1 MMARARPFEEEIL
14 HIMLKLYLRYFKQ
27 YTGQVILGI
36 LCTLL
41 FTFTMMALPTLSKN
55 VIDKGA
61 IAQDNGVIIRYA
73 IIMLVDALFCAV
85 AGIMSNYFTSG
96 VVMSAVRDMRNTLF
110 ERVVHFSQ
118 EDEGKIGT
126 ASLISRQSKDI
137 QTSQTTMEQVF
148 LMMLQAPLM
157 CVAGIVLA
165 IRTSVTLSW
174 IIVILL
180 PLAMLVMLVA
190 VKLARPVFRENQI
203 KVDHVNR
210 IMREALT
217 GMRVI
222 RAFNR
227 EDYET
232 ERFAGVS
239 DDYTNNA
246 QKGFK
251 IMNSLLP
258 LIMFFANAVNLLI
271 LGFGAKYMKEGL
283 ATYGA
288 VQAYILYTTMI
299 LMSFMVASMFLMILP
314 NAQAAAERINE
325 VWEVEPTIVWKE
337 DAVRLPEVGNASIE
351 VSHVSYRFPGASQN
365 VLTDISFSAK
375 AGETV
380 AIIGGTGSGKTTLLN
395 MLCRNMDVVEG
406 SVKIDGV
413 DVRDTDPED
422 LRNHISLVPQKAFLF
437 SGSIIDNVK
446 FGKSDAT
453 DEEVRHALDVSQ
465 STSFVEEKEYGMYTF
480 IAQGGSNVSGGQ
492 KQRLS
497 IARALVR
504 KADIYIFD
512 DSFSALDFKTDAK
525 LRKELSNE
533 LAKAVT
539 IIVAQRVSTIKNAD
553 RILVLEEGKVVGDGT
568 HEELLASN
576 KVYREIAMSQLS
588 ESEVGA

>member
-1 MMARARPFEEEIL
+1 MF
-14 HIMLKLYLRYFKQ
+14 KLYARYLKQ
-27 YTGQVILGI
+27 YKGKVILGI
-36 LCTLL
+36 LCTLI
-41 FTFTMMALPTLSKN
+41 FTFATMALPTLSKS

-61 IAQDNGVIIRYA
+61 IAQNSDVIVKYA
-73 IIMLVDALFCAV
+73 IIMLIDVVICAT
-85 AGIMSNYFTSG
+85 AGVLSNYFSSG

-118 EDEGKIGT
+118 EDEGKIGA

-137 QTSQTTMEQVF
+137 QTSQTAMVQMF

-157 CVAGIVLA
+157 CISGIFLA
-165 IRTSVTLSW
+165 VRTSRTLSW
-174 IIVILL
+174 IIIVLL
-180 PLAMLVMLVA
+180 PLATIVMFAA

-203 KVDHVNR
+203 KVDNVNR

-227 EDYET
+227 EGYET
-232 ERFAGVS
+232 ERFADVS
-239 DDYTNNA
+239 DNFTNNA
-246 QKGFK
+246 KKGFM
-251 IMNSLLP
+251 IMNSLIP
-258 LIMFFANAVNLLI
+258 LIMFFANASNLLI

-288 VQAYILYTTMI
+288 VQAYVQYTTMI
-299 LMSFMVASMFLMILP
+299 LMSFMIASMFMMMLP

-325 VWEVEPTIVWKE
+325 IWDVEPSISYKQE
-337 DAVRLPEVGNASIE
+337 PVRLPEVGNASIE
-351 VSHVSYRFPGASQN
+351 VSHISYRFPGAAQN

-380 AIIGGTGSGKTTLLN
+380 AIIGGTGSGKSTLLN
-395 MLCRNMDVVEG
+395 MLCRNMDVSEG

-413 DVRDTDPED
+413 DVRDVGSED
-422 LRNHISLVPQKAFLF
+422 LRNHISLVPQKSFLF
-437 SGSIIDNVK
+437 SGSIIDNVRY
-446 FGKSDAT
+446 GKEDAT
-453 DEEVRHALDVSQ
+453 DEEVRHALDISQ
-465 STSFVEEKEYGMYTF
+465 SSEFVDEKEYGMYTY
-480 IAQGGSNVSGGQ
+480 IAQGGTNVSGGQ
-492 KQRLS
+492 KQRLA

-504 KADIYIFD
+504 KADIYMFD

-525 LRKELSNE
+525 LRKELSKE
-533 LAKAVT
+533 LTNAVT

-576 KVYREIAMSQLS
+576 RVYQEIAMSQLS
-588 ESEVGA
+588 ESEVKGA

>member
-1 MMARARPFEEEIL
+1 
-14 HIMLKLYLRYFKQ
+14 MLKLYARYLKQ
-27 YTGQVILGI
+27 YTGKVILVI
-36 LCTLL
+36 FFTLL
-41 FTFTMMALPTLSKN
+41 FTLATMALPTLSKN

-61 IAQDNGVIIRYA
+61 IADDTNVIIRYA
-73 IIMLVDALFCAV
+73 LIMLADAAVCAV
-85 AGIMSNYFTSG
+85 AGILSNYFSSS

-110 ERVVHFSQ
+110 ARVVHFSQ
-118 EDEGKIGT
+118 EDEGKIGA

-137 QTSQTTMEQVF
+137 QTSQTAMVQMF

-157 CVAGIVLA
+157 CISGIVLA
-165 IRTSVTLSW
+165 VRTSKTLAW
-174 IIVILL
+174 IIIVLL
-180 PLAMLVMLVA
+180 PLATIVMLLT
-190 VKLARPVFRENQI
+190 VKLARPVFRENQR

-239 DDYTNNA
+239 DDFTRNA

-251 IMNSLLP
+251 IMNTLIP
-258 LIMFFANAVNLLI
+258 FIMFFANASNLLI

-288 VQAYILYTTMI
+288 VQAYVQYTTMI
-299 LMSFMVASMFLMILP
+299 LMSFMIASMFLMLLP

-325 VWEVEPTIVWKE
+325 VWEIEPSIAWKE
-337 DAVRLPEVGNASIE
+337 DGTKLPEVGNGSIE
-351 VSHVSYRFPGASQN
+351 VSHLSYRFPGAAQN

-375 AGETV
+375 AGQTV
-380 AIIGGTGSGKTTLLN
+380 AIIGGTGSGKSTLLN

-413 DVRDTDPED
+413 DVRDADQES
-422 LRNHISLVPQKAFLF
+422 LREHISLVPQKSFLF
-437 SGSIIDNVK
+437 AGSILDNVRY
-446 FGKSDAT
+446 GKTDAT
-453 DEEVRHALDVSQ
+453 EEEVTHALDVSQ
-465 STSFVEEKEYGMYTF
+465 SSDFVEEKEYGMYTY
-480 IAQGGSNVSGGQ
+480 IAQGGTNVSGGQ
-492 KQRLS
+492 RQRLA

-504 KADIYIFD
+504 KADVYMFD

-525 LRKELSNE
+525 LRKELSKE
-533 LAKAVT
+533 LTGAVT

-568 HEELLASN
+568 HDELLASN
-576 KVYREIAMSQLS
+576 QVYREIAMSQLS
-588 ESEVGA
+588 ESEVKSA